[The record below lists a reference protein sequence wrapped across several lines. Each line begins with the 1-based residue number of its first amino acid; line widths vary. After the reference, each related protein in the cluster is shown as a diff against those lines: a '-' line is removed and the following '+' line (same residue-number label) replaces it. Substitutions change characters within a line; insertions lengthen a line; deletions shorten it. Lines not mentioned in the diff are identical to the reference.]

1 MELGKEGEM
10 QVADLILGDRRMGVN
25 RIKPGVLDCLLGFKT
40 GSIES
45 RSVFNAF
52 QG

>member
-10 QVADLILGDRRMGVN
+10 QVADLILGDRRMGVD
-25 RIKPGVLDCLLGFKT
+25 RIKPGVLDSLLGFKT
-40 GSIES
+40 GSVES
-45 RSVFNAF
+45 RSVFNVF